1 MNESQLSHLLLS
13 ISLKR
18 EEMVFFAETRGLNE
32 HLTLRASQE
41 LDELIISYQ
50 KNSQGLSSHILSS
63 KNQNRNM
70 KQ

>member
-32 HLTLRASQE
+32 QLTLRASQE

-50 KNSQGLSSHILSS
+50 KNSQGLSCRILSS
-63 KNQNRNM
+63 INRNM

>member
-32 HLTLRASQE
+32 QLTLRASQE

-50 KNSQGLSSHILSS
+50 KNSQELL
-63 KNQNRNM
+63 NQTFSLKNRNM

>member
-18 EEMVFFAETRGLNE
+18 EEMVYFAETRGLNE
-32 HLTLRASQE
+32 KLTIRASQE

-50 KNSQGLSSHILSS
+50 KKCQSLSNKSYKS
-63 KNQNRNM
+63 
-70 KQ
+70 

>member
-32 HLTLRASQE
+32 QLTLRASQE

-50 KNSQGLSSHILSS
+50 KNSQGLTSCILSS
-63 KNQNRNM
+63 KNRNM